1 MSETYRALTR
11 KYRPNSFED
20 IVSQDHVSN
29 TLLNAIKQN
38 RLSHAYM
45 FCGPRGVGKTTMAR
59 VLARVINQIDSNIDG
74 ESLNQTLNII
84 EMDAASNNKV
94 EDVHHLRE
102 SVRIPP
108 QNGRYKVFI
117 VDEVHMLSKAAF
129 NALLKT
135 LEEPPEHAIFI
146 FATTEPHKVLPTIL
160 SRVQRFDF
168 KRISVDEIV
177 SRLRKIAQDEHIQI
191 DEESLHVIAKKAD
204 GALRDALGL
213 MDQAIA
219 FCGDQITHNELLQA
233 LNVVGTERLFEFM
246 NCVKSRDAD
255 AGLQLIN
262 TLLQEGYDIQEF
274 LIGLTEHLRN
284 LYIAHHSPQLYLV
297 EASDDTKARYQQ
309 TAQDFSRDDLM
320 RMMHMI
326 SEAQI
331 KLKDAN
337 QPRIQFEITLLKLIH
352 MEKSENLAKL
362 LTELEEVKK
371 NFRSQ
376 GTELQSDEVTEL
388 QSKDSQQVR
397 EPEHPSTGSGTGTEG
412 QRNTGTKE
420 QSELVPESDSD
431 LEVPHQDA
439 EISSSSSNNGLET
452 SEVAEE
458 QRNVPSTG
466 SGTGTEGQRST
477 GTQGQR
483 EIPRQAREP
492 VSELNSN
499 PVESEQNVDQNN
511 NGFHQPEDEI
521 EKKSPLERGFRGVSE
536 NTDGSQV
543 SNGNPPSNGIPKP
556 ELEAKTSDSVIDTA
570 QIVNSEPESPA
581 TDSIIDEFDMVGAP
595 ALVTDVTH
603 QAKKLHL
610 SSNGNNVVTAEV
622 KVVAEPEVTRDPDQ
636 KLTFEEVRAAWP
648 KFLETLGNRVPKI
661 LELQVQRVKPT
672 ELKGMEL
679 TLECDNPLAQRMLK
693 EQEMELTPILKE
705 HIGCRLRFN
714 PIVVQNTETRQKA
727 SNPYERFKEIQE
739 KDPILRELV
748 ERFGAELEY

>member
-59 VLARVINQIDSNIDG
+59 VLARVINQIDANIDG

-246 NCVKSRDAD
+246 QCVKAKDAD

-297 EASDDTKARYQQ
+297 EASEDTKARYKE
-309 TAQDFSRDDLM
+309 AAKDFSRDDLM

-362 LTELEEVKK
+362 LAELEEVKK
-371 NFRSQ
+371 NFRNQ
-376 GTELQSDEVTEL
+376 GLKEGTELQSDRVPKEQSGEVTEL
-388 QSKDSQQVR
+388 QSDR
-397 EPEHPSTGSGTGTEG
+397 
-412 QRNTGTKE
+412 
-420 QSELVPESDSD
+420 VPEQI
-431 LEVPHQDA
+431 E
-439 EISSSSSNNGLET
+439 
-452 SEVAEE
+452 
-458 QRNVPSTG
+458 PS
-466 SGTGTEGQRST
+466 
-477 GTQGQR
+477 
-483 EIPRQAREP
+483 IEP
-492 VSELNSN
+492 VSEVKKVL
-499 PVESEQNVDQNN
+499 PPKVE
-511 NGFHQPEDEI
+511 QP
-521 EKKSPLERGFRGVSE
+521 KTSP
-536 NTDGSQV
+536 
-543 SNGNPPSNGIPKP
+543 PKP
-556 ELEAKTSDSVIDTA
+556 DPIMA
-570 QIVNSEPESPA
+570 
-581 TDSIIDEFDMVGAP
+581 EFDMGTP
-595 ALVTDVTH
+595 ALVTEVTH
-603 QAKKLHL
+603 QAQKIHL

-622 KVVAEPEVTRDPDQ
+622 ATEHVQELHRNPD
-636 KLTFEEVRAAWP
+636 KKITFEEVRAAWP
-648 KFLETLGNRVPKI
+648 TFLETLSTRVPKI

-672 ELKGMEL
+672 ELNGMEL
-679 TLECDNPLAQRMLK
+679 TLECDNPLSQRMLK

-705 HIGCRLRFN
+705 QIGCRLRFN
-714 PIVVQNTETRQKA
+714 PVVVQGNQSKRKA

>member
-1 MSETYRALTR
+1 MSENYRALTR
-11 KYRPNSFED
+11 KYRPQNFED

-59 VLARVINQIDSNIDG
+59 VLARVINQIDSSVDG

-168 KRISVDEIV
+168 KRIAVEEIV
-177 SRLRKIAQDEHIQI
+177 HRLRKISLDEHISI

-219 FCGDQITHNELLQA
+219 FCGDTITHNELLQA

-246 NCVKSRDAD
+246 ACVKEHDAD
-255 AGLQLIN
+255 KGLVLIN

-297 EASDDTKARYQQ
+297 EASEETKRKYLS
-309 TAQDFSRDDLM
+309 TAPNFSRDDLM
-320 RMMHMI
+320 RMLHI
-326 SEAQI
+326 VSEAQI
-331 KLKDAN
+331 KLKDAS

-352 MEKSENLAKL
+352 MERSENLAKL
-362 LTELEEVKK
+362 LADLDDLKK
-371 NFRSQ
+371 NFKNLGSSTNGYHKPPISVENVGASEEKAPEAPKKEVIEKTSSQ
-376 GTELQSDEVTEL
+376 DQVPANLP
-388 QSKDSQQVR
+388 SQQKELTP
-397 EPEHPSTGSGTGTEG
+397 EPVE
-412 QRNTGTKE
+412 
-420 QSELVPESDSD
+420 
-431 LEVPHQDA
+431 EV
-439 EISSSSSNNGLET
+439 
-452 SEVAEE
+452 
-458 QRNVPSTG
+458 
-466 SGTGTEGQRST
+466 
-477 GTQGQR
+477 
-483 EIPRQAREP
+483 IPEP
-492 VSELNSN
+492 VSMLDDYGLG
-499 PVESEQNVDQNN
+499 Q
-511 NGFHQPEDEI
+511 
-521 EKKSPLERGFRGVSE
+521 
-536 NTDGSQV
+536 
-543 SNGNPPSNGIPKP
+543 
-556 ELEAKTSDSVIDTA
+556 
-570 QIVNSEPESPA
+570 
-581 TDSIIDEFDMVGAP
+581 P
-595 ALVTDVTH
+595 ALVTEITKKANVLHLPNADEALKPITSFDDNE
-603 QAKKLHL
+603 QITPPTKKLL
-610 SSNGNNVVTAEV
+610 IE
-622 KVVAEPEVTRDPDQ
+622 DI
-636 KLTFEEVRAAWP
+636 RAVWDHFLKALENKIP
-648 KFLETLGNRVPKI
+648 KM
-661 LELQVQRVKPT
+661 LELQVQRIHPSKLIGN
-672 ELKGMEL
+672 ELL
-679 TLECDNPLAQRMLK
+679 LECDNAFAKQMIDEQAQPLALK
-693 EQEMELTPILKE
+693 LKE
-705 HIGCRLRFN
+705 HIGVMLRFT
-714 PIVVQNTETRQKA
+714 TEVKKGAEKA
-727 SNPYERFKEIQE
+727 SNAKNPYERFKEIQQ
-739 KDPILRELV
+739 KDPIIRDLV

>member
-1 MSETYRALTR
+1 MSENYRALTR

-59 VLARVINQIDSNIDG
+59 VLARIINEIDSSVDG

-168 KRISVDEIV
+168 KRISVEEIV
-177 SRLRKIAQDEHIQI
+177 HRLRKISLDEHISI

-219 FCGDQITHNELLQA
+219 FCGNTITHNELLQA
-233 LNVVGTERLFEFM
+233 LNVVGTDRLFQFM
-246 NCVKSRDAD
+246 DCVKDHDANK
-255 AGLQLIN
+255 GLELIN

-297 EASDDTKARYQQ
+297 EASEETKSKY
-309 TAQDFSRDDLM
+309 TATATGFSRDDLM
-320 RMMHMI
+320 RMLHI
-326 SEAQI
+326 VSEAQI
-331 KLKDAN
+331 KLKDAS

-352 MEKSENLAKL
+352 MERSENLKKL
-362 LTELEEVKK
+362 LLELEDLKK
-371 NFRSQ
+371 NFRNLGSAPVKPQ
-376 GTELQSDEVTEL
+376 GLPK
-388 QSKDSQQVR
+388 KDTLAEEKEER
-397 EPEHPSTGSGTGTEG
+397 PE
-412 QRNTGTKE
+412 
-420 QSELVPESDSD
+420 
-431 LEVPHQDA
+431 A
-439 EISSSSSNNGLET
+439 EIQNEVAQEVKDPVIEANHQEVELTVSEPIEEVIPEPVPILDEFDLGQPAIMTET
-452 SEVAEE
+452 SQKAKVLHLPNGNGNVKAVA
-458 QRNVPSTG
+458 P
-466 SGTGTEGQRST
+466 
-477 GTQGQR
+477 
-483 EIPRQAREP
+483 IA
-492 VSELNSN
+492 
-499 PVESEQNVDQNN
+499 VESE
-511 NGFHQPEDEI
+511 
-521 EKKSPLERGFRGVSE
+521 
-536 NTDGSQV
+536 
-543 SNGNPPSNGIPKP
+543 
-556 ELEAKTSDSVIDTA
+556 DS
-570 QIVNSEPESPA
+570 
-581 TDSIIDEFDMVGAP
+581 AP
-595 ALVTDVTH
+595 V
-603 QAKKLHL
+603 KKLL
-610 SSNGNNVVTAEV
+610 IE
-622 KVVAEPEVTRDPDQ
+622 D
-636 KLTFEEVRAAWP
+636 VRAIWGE
-648 KFLETLGNRVPKI
+648 FLKSLEGDIPKI
-661 LELQVQRVKPT
+661 LELQIQRVKPSSLKGT
-672 ELKGMEL
+672 ELV
-679 TLECDNPLAQRMLK
+679 LECDNAFAKQMVD
-693 EQEMELTPILKE
+693 EQAHDLSLRLKE
-705 HIGCRLRFN
+705 HIGAMLRFKSE
-714 PIVVQNTETRQKA
+714 VKKGAEKVQRAK
-727 SNPYERFKEIQE
+727 NPYERFKEIQQ
-739 KDPILRELV
+739 KDPIIKDLV